1 MLAASILLVF
11 ALEEA
16 NTRYP
21 WGSWVIVTSLVVAV
35 ACWIAFVGWEVWI
48 ESMGKVG
55 REGQTAGRG
64 RGRRGKM
71 EPIFPM
77 RLLRSRVLVGML
89 LSVPPFSFNSH
100 AAIAL
105 TPYS

>member
-16 NTRYP
+16 NTRYA
-21 WGSWVIVTSLVVAV
+21 WGSAAIITSLVAAAV
-35 ACWIAFVGWEVWI
+35 CWVAFVGWEVWI
-48 ESMGKVG
+48 EGMGEVTG
-55 REGQTAGRG
+55 EGGG

-89 LSVPPFSFNSH
+89 LFVYFLFSVTIDPSS
-100 AAIAL
+100 
-105 TPYS
+105 